1 MEEVREILLL
11 ALEKQAI
18 TGPITAR
25 NLIHPMTT

>member
-18 TGPITAR
+18 TGLIAAR
-25 NLIHPMTT
+25 NSSHPMTT